1 MLSPQPIERDIVLI
15 GGGHAHVAVIK
26 RFGMRPAPGVR
37 LTLIAK
43 ESQTPYSG
51 MVPGFLRDVYDWE
64 ECHIDLGRLA
74 RWAGASIVRA
84 PATGLDTVGQHVL
97 FDDRPP
103 LAYDIASVDVGSTPP
118 QTPIPGAAEH
128 ALPIKPLPAFFQRM
142 EALDRTAVDG
152 MRLAVVGAG
161 AGGVETA
168 LGLKRRYAGRNVAI
182 DMTLISSDADI
193 LPGHSPAVRRR
204 MRRALSDA
212 GVTLRLRDAAVEIDA
227 DGVLLKS
234 GARIAADLTM
244 LVNGAAAPAWF
255 QDTGLA
261 LDDQGFIKTNG
272 FLQSPNCPDVF
283 AAGDCQSFQPKAL
296 PKSGVYA
303 VRQGPALAE
312 NLRRAALEQPLKA
325 WRPQPVTLSLMATG
339 DGGAVVSYGR
349 FAASGRWAWTWKDRI
364 DRRWMRKYRDLPPM
378 KPPKLKPVLDG
389 DGLPLMRCGGCGAK
403 VASPILRRALATVGL
418 TDAAGDDA
426 AVLTPKP
433 GMALVQTV
441 DQFRNF
447 LDDPYLF
454 GEIATVH
461 ALSDLYA
468 MGAAPDSALL
478 TVVLPH
484 MGERAAERDLVQTI
498 AGVARALDAAGA
510 RLVGGHTGEGAEMSV
525 GLSLNGYMSP
535 GAGLAKGGAEAG
547 DALILTKALG
557 VGAIL
562 AADMRGKAAT
572 ADVEGAI
579 CQMRRSSAAAA
590 EILKDAGAHAATDVT
605 GFGLAGHLIEMADG
619 AGLTAELAL
628 AETPMLTGGLAA
640 VRAGIESSMAPAN
653 AAFAARM
660 DWTTTNPD
668 DAAAR
673 LLFDPQTSGG
683 LLVAVPMARRDVTL
697 QRLRES
703 GDASAAAIG
712 HFVAPDPARIAIR
725 VV

>member
-1 MLSPQPIERDIVLI
+1 MLSAPPIERDIVLI
-15 GGGHAHVAVIK
+15 GGGHAHVAVVK

-37 LTLIAK
+37 LTLVAK

-51 MVPGFLRDVYDWE
+51 MVPGFLRDVYDRE
-64 ECHIDLGRLA
+64 DCHIDLGRLA
-74 RWAGASIVRA
+74 RWAGVALIRA
-84 PATGLDTVGQHVL
+84 AATGLDTVGQHVL
-97 FDDRPP
+97 FEDRPP
-103 LAYDIASVDVGSTPP
+103 LAYDIASIDVGSTPP
-118 QTPIPGAAEH
+118 MTPIPGAAEH
-128 ALPIKPLPAFFQRM
+128 ALPIKPLDDFFRRLA
-142 EALDRTAVDG
+142 ALDRMAVDG

-168 LGLKRRYAGRNVAI
+168 LGLKRRYDGRNIAVE
-182 DMTLISSDADI
+182 MTLISADADI
-193 LPGHSPAVRRR
+193 LPGHSLAVRRR
-204 MRRALSDA
+204 MRRALDDA
-212 GVTLRLRDAAVEIDA
+212 GVMMHMQDAATEIDA

-234 GARIAADLTM
+234 GARVAADTTM

-255 QDTGLA
+255 RETGLA
-261 LDDQGFIKTNG
+261 LDDQGFIKTNA
-272 FLQSPNCPDVF
+272 FLQSPNCPEVF
-283 AAGDCQSFQPKAL
+283 AAGDCQSFQPKQL

-303 VRQGPALAE
+303 VRQGPALAD
-312 NLRRAALEQPLKA
+312 NLRRAALEQSLKP

-349 FAASGRWAWTWKDRI
+349 FAASGRWAWTWKDWI

-378 KPPKLKPVLDG
+378 RPPKLKPVLDG
-389 DGLPLMRCGGCGAK
+389 DGQPLMRCGGCGAK
-403 VASPILRRALATVGL
+403 VASPILRRALATAGL
-418 TDAAGDDA
+418 ADVAGDDA

-433 GMALVQTV
+433 GMLLVQTV

-447 LDDPYLF
+447 LDDPFLF

-468 MGAAPDSALL
+468 MGATPESALL
-478 TVVLPH
+478 TIVLPH
-484 MGERAAERDLVQTI
+484 MGARAAERDLVQTI

-510 RLVGGHTGEGAEMSV
+510 KLVGGHTGEGAEMSV
-525 GLSLNGYMSP
+525 GLSLNGYMPP

-562 AADMRGKAAT
+562 AADMRSQAAT

-579 CQMRRSSAAAA
+579 RQMRRSSAAAA
-590 EILKDAGAHAATDVT
+590 TILREAGAHAATDVT

-619 AGLTAELAL
+619 AGLTAELVL
-628 AETPMLTGGLAA
+628 ADTPMLAGGRAA
-640 VRAGIESSMAPAN
+640 VEAGIESSMAPAN

-660 DWTTTNPD
+660 DWAATNPN

-673 LLFDPQTSGG
+673 LVFDPQTSGG
-683 LLVAVPMARRDVTL
+683 LLAAVPIASLDATLARLHDA
-697 QRLRES
+697 
-703 GDASAAAIG
+703 GDTSAAAIG
-712 HFVAPDPARIAIR
+712 RFVAVDAANTAIR